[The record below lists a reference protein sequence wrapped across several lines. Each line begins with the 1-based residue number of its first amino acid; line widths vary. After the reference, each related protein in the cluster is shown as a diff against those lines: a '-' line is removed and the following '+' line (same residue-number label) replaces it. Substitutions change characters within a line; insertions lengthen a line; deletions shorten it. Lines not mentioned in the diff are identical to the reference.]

1 MNQLNALNGE
11 ETTDPPREYNSQPIA
26 YHLKFRGPSTKT
38 STVVSDIMER
48 LNNHTIDIGDVN
60 GHTSDFPVEFNY
72 ESVPDP

>member
-1 MNQLNALNGE
+1 
-11 ETTDPPREYNSQPIA
+11 
-26 YHLKFRGPSTKT
+26 
-38 STVVSDIMER
+38 MER